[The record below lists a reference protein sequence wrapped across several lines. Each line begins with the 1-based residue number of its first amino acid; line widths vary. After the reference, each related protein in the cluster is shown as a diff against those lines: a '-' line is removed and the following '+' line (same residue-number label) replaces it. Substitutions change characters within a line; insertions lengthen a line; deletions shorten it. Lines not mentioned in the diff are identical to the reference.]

1 MNEVKTKEELVR
13 KSNQPQKGIK
23 LSVINHKINVLNK
36 RIKDVDSKLSDWYE
50 DYEYMYS
57 THSSH
62 LGFNQISS
70 DMIDE
75 RIQIEEE
82 LNSLSDEKSE
92 LLRIKKDKEMND
104 VFRICSYSEGW
115 SKHNNH
121 QLHMR
126 IKSLQSKLFGY
137 KGRIR
142 ELEVSLKNRNKG
154 CKGLLVRNK
163 DLEYRLNYEKRVV
176 KSLKQKLK
184 KFEEN
189 NGGGEN

>member
-1 MNEVKTKEELVR
+1 MNTVIKKEELVND
-13 KSNQPQKGIK
+13 SNQPQKGIK

-50 DYEYMYS
+50 DYEYLCS
-57 THSSH
+57 THSSE
-62 LGFNQISS
+62 GFNQISS

-92 LLRIKKDKEMND
+92 LLRIKKDKEMDD

-121 QLHMR
+121 QLHMK

-137 KGRIR
+137 KERIR

-154 CKGLLVRNK
+154 CKGLLGRNR